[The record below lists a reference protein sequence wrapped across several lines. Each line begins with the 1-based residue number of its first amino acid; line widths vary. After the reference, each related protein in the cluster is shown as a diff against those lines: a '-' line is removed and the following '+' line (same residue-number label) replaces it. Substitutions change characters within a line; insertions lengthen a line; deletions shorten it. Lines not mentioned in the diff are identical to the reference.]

1 MGIARSI
8 RSSEPEQLARRLIVG
23 LIRAAA
29 ARSSLRRF
37 RIVLPS
43 PTLSADEGVR
53 YQLLADRTAAV
64 ESRSEAIGTV
74 PIAETRAAH
83 RFAML
88 DGWRALSITLVLAAH
103 LLPLGPKSLR
113 LNEAVAPMGMALF
126 FTLSGFL
133 ITRFLAAE
141 HASVRTF
148 IIRRFFRIVPLSWLV
163 CLIVLAFNRAS
174 VGTYAA
180 HLLFYANLPPF
191 WLLPMTSHLWS
202 LCVEMQFYV
211 GIALVVAILGRRGLY
226 IIPVL
231 CLAVTGFRM
240 ATGTTIS
247 IVTWFRI
254 DEILAGGVVALA
266 YSGWFGAW
274 PMKAVGRLN
283 VYAMLPLVLLASHP
297 IGGPLAYLRPYLASA
312 MVAAS
317 LVSAPPLLARI
328 FEHRLTA
335 WVATISYAL
344 YIIHG
349 VLMNTWLGTGG
360 TFERYLKR
368 PLLIALTFLL
378 AHLSTYKFEQPCIA
392 YAKRLTRVKGGA
404 V

>member
-1 MGIARSI
+1 MHQ
-8 RSSEPEQLARRLIVG
+8 P
-23 LIRAAA
+23 
-29 ARSSLRRF
+29 
-37 RIVLPS
+37 
-43 PTLSADEGVR
+43 
-53 YQLLADRTAAV
+53 LADRSGAL
-64 ESRSEAIGTV
+64 EGRGEAPEATPTDV
-74 PIAETRAAH
+74 ARASH

-103 LLPLGPKSLR
+103 LLPLGPKWLR

-141 HASVRTF
+141 HANVRTF

-163 CLIVLAFNRAS
+163 CLMVLAFNQAPAE
-174 VGTYAA
+174 TYSA
-180 HLLFYANLPPF
+180 HLLFYANIPPF

-211 GIALVVAILGRRGLY
+211 GIALIVAIAGRRGLY
-226 IIPVL
+226 AIPLL
-231 CLAVTGFRM
+231 CLAATGFRI

-254 DEILAGGVVALA
+254 DEILAGGTIALA

-274 PMKAVGRLN
+274 PMKAAGRIN
-283 VYAMLPLVLLASHP
+283 VYLMLPLVLLASHP
-297 IGGPLAYLRPYLASA
+297 LSGPVAYLRPYLASA

-317 LVSAPPLLARI
+317 LASAPPLLARI

-349 VLMNTWLGTGG
+349 VLMNTWLGTGE
-360 TFERYLKR
+360 TLERYLKR
-368 PLLIALTFLL
+368 PLLIGLTFLT
-378 AHLSTYKFEQPCIA
+378 AHLSTYRFEQPCIA
-392 YAKRLTRVKGGA
+392 YAKRLTRAKAGV